1 MMSLESQF
9 VEALS
14 GLLYASA
21 TAGIAVITPKI
32 KDFIKAHTKEKTTA
46 IACNALDGLS
56 KIAQSVVTDFNQRIV
71 VDSKSNKVMQKWTP
85 ELAEQ
90 IKKDAVAAV
99 LSQGSAFVNLIGKTA
114 EDTEPLISTLIE
126 QAVLKSK

>member
-1 MMSLESQF
+1 MSIESQF

-32 KDFIKAHTKEKTTA
+32 KDFVKAHTKEKTVTVA
-46 IACNALDGLS
+46 FNALDGLA

-71 VDSKSNKVMQKWTP
+71 ANAKANKAMQAWTP
-85 ELAEQ
+85 ELAKQ

-99 LSQGSAFVNLIGKTA
+99 LSQGSCFIKLFDKTS
-114 EDTEPLISTLIE
+114 EEMVPLISVLIE
-126 QAVLKSK
+126 QAVSKSK